1 MTQRSGLF
9 ALFFVLFAPTN
20 GFTQEEGEETLPEE
34 CPIWER
40 YTLPEATLTPVI
52 MEGAFTIPAKLAA
65 DCIDGEGAFTITV
78 EDDDGPIPGRV
89 NLYQRESLYALAWAP
104 PDGAERRPSVA
115 KNARATVRL
124 YTTFSRLTNAP
135 TEAFE
140 ERTFTLD
147 VATTPTPD
155 PTPPMVSGARPQL
168 SIEDIWPGSD
178 SLCHRAEIILRWT
191 NPEQPPGT
199 GAFASVTVTDAHP
212 EGTTSN
218 NRTGPEG
225 AITRNYTAY
234 AEQYCLTPAVER
246 RWIDDRRGDAAEI
259 CFDHADFVALLGDG
273 KRLCYGPSDTSGDG
287 ASTDD
292 GAGGARASDPST
304 GGGND
309 SGCAVTDGSSQGVG
323 WLATLLCLALTRRR
337 RA

>member
-1 MTQRSGLF
+1 M
-9 ALFFVLFAPTN
+9 APS
-20 GFTQEEGEETLPEE
+20 
-34 CPIWER
+34 
-40 YTLPEATLTPVI
+40 
-52 MEGAFTIPAKLAA
+52 
-65 DCIDGEGAFTITV
+65 
-78 EDDDGPIPGRV
+78 PGRV

-234 AEQYCLTPAVER
+234 AEQYCSPRPWSVAGSTTVAATQRRSVSTTPTSSPCWGTANCVTAPVTPVAMAPPLTTSR
-246 RWIDDRRGDAAEI
+246 RRQGIRPEHRRG
-259 CFDHADFVALLGDG
+259 
-273 KRLCYGPSDTSGDG
+273 K
-287 ASTDD
+287 
-292 GAGGARASDPST
+292 
-304 GGGND
+304 
-309 SGCAVTDGSSQGVG
+309 
-323 WLATLLCLALTRRR
+323 
-337 RA
+337 